1 MEQWQL
7 YITELQK
14 VSALLFTI
22 VSVLG
27 VTTLAIIVLSIRIE
41 NGDLPNDNKTTCYLD
56 TLTELVEIFI
66 WLLCVWLCVPLL
78 KVAFIM
84 KGMVL

>member
-14 VSALLFTI
+14 ISAGLFVIIYALVII
-22 VSVLG
+22 VM
-27 VTTLAIIVLSIRIE
+27 AIIVLSIRIE
-41 NGDLPNDNKTTCYLD
+41 NGSLPSNSDTTYYLD
-56 TLTELVEIFI
+56 VLKELFEIFM
-66 WLLCVWLCVPLL
+66 LFLCVGLCIPML
-78 KVAFIM
+78 KVTFIM

>member
-14 VSALLFTI
+14 VSVMLFSI
-22 VSVLG
+22 ISVLAM
-27 VTTLAIIVLSIRIE
+27 VVSSVIVLSICIE
-41 NGDLPNDNKTTCYLD
+41 NGNLPSNNNTTYYLD
-56 TLTELVEIFI
+56 VLTELAGIFI
-66 WLLCVWLCVPLL
+66 LFLCIGLCVPML
-78 KVAFIM
+78 KVAFAM